1 MARVRITADVDEALR
16 RRVKIA
22 AVSSDRS
29 VSEWVESAVRRELER
44 EERGPALT
52 AEDEGSTWERAS

>member
-29 VSEWVESAVRRELER
+29 VSEWVEAAVRRELER
-44 EERGPALT
+44 EEREPPLDAAEPA
-52 AEDEGSTWERAS
+52 AGWERAS